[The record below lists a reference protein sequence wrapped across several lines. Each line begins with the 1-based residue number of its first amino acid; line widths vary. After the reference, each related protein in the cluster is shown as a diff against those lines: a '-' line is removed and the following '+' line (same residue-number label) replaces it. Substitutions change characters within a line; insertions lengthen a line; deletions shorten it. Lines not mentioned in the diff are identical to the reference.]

1 METGRETAT
10 RRRPVSGPTRQ
21 KKEQPAMIIE
31 AARLAG
37 SNLLL
42 PASRSVLFKSLGL
55 TILLLIGLWFGLGE
69 IFAVM
74 AMPWLDELCCPDC
87 RTGPDGRARSPRSL
101 PGVGLALVLAL
112 FIAPVT
118 AVMAGCFSTTSP
130 R

>member
-1 METGRETAT
+1 
-10 RRRPVSGPTRQ
+10 
-21 KKEQPAMIIE
+21 
-31 AARLAG
+31 
-37 SNLLL
+37 
-42 PASRSVLFKSLGL
+42 VLFKSLGL

-74 AMPWLDELCCPDC
+74 AMPWLDALLPGLPDWAGWAG
-87 RTGPDGRARSPRSL
+87 TLAAIIA
-101 PGVGLALVLAL
+101 GVGLALVLAL